1 MRYARGG
8 LPYCSK
14 ALALAVL
21 AAFSLT
27 ATVADAKPRKKA
39 QVERSAKSSSKYSA
53 KSASKTKPSS
63 NTKTAAAADP
73 DGGRWRYGSA
83 AIIVDANTG
92 KVLYEENSDALRH
105 PASVTKIMTLY
116 LLFEQLEAGNL
127 RLDSK
132 LEVSAK
138 AASQQ
143 PSKLGVRPGQTIEVE
158 DAIKAIVTRSA
169 NDVAVVIAENLA
181 GSESAFAEAMTEKA
195 RALGMS
201 RTVYRNA
208 SGLPNVNQVTTA
220 RDLSILG
227 RAIQDRFPKQYKYF
241 ATRTFYY
248 RGQAIGNHNRLLGRI
263 DGVDG
268 IKTGYTN
275 ASGYNLVTSVKRDGR
290 YLVGVVLG
298 GSSGGSRDARMT
310 SLISQNLPTAYAG
323 GRVAPK
329 ITEVADNAFSI
340 GKPGSFN
347 APMPVV
353 AARDDVQPH
362 AVAPLPKPAV
372 VEANAEPT
380 TTASIPAKPATRT
393 ANQAVAAAAPSA
405 PLPQVKPGSAEP
417 IKPVA
422 VKTVSIQKPTAA
434 NVAAVPAPAPIPVQV
449 AATTQFTSA
458 PAGVLGYLGPSRLA
472 QSPAA
477 AAATAAAEGRAHAK
491 PQQVAARTDVPAPAP
506 AAPTGKDTSR
516 LGVPD
521 AAAEQAM
528 RAARIA
534 AMEPDDPY
542 ARALRSAREGVVDDR
557 ARPQAAQQAAK
568 PVRTASLAPV
578 AAPQPA
584 VAPAPSQR
592 SHVPASAKNGWSIQ
606 IGAFDGERAART
618 KLDAAR
624 ARVKSALAGADP
636 YTEKVTKGSTELYRA
651 RFAGFDEKSA
661 KEACRLLK
669 RNDFDCMPIRN

>member
-8 LPYCSK
+8 LPHCSK

-27 ATVADAKPRKKA
+27 ATVADAKPRKKT
-39 QVERSAKSSSKYSA
+39 QVERSAKSSSKSTS
-53 KSASKTKPSS
+53 KSASKAKPSS
-63 NTKTAAAADP
+63 NTKTTAAADP

-83 AIIVDANTG
+83 AIIVDGNTG

-158 DAIKAIVTRSA
+158 DAIKSLVTRSA

-248 RGQAIGNHNRLLGRI
+248 KGQAIGNHNRLLGRI
-263 DGVDG
+263 EGVDG

-298 GSSGGSRDARMT
+298 GSSGGSRDARMS

-340 GKPGSFN
+340 GKPGSFS
-347 APMPVV
+347 APMPIA
-353 AARDDVQPH
+353 AARDEIQPH
-362 AVAPLPKPAV
+362 AVAPLPKPVV
-372 VEANAEPT
+372 VEANAEPAS
-380 TTASIPAKPATRT
+380 TASISAKPGTRN
-393 ANQAVAAAAPSA
+393 ANAVVVTAAPSV
-405 PLPQVKPGSAEP
+405 PLPQARPEVKPGSAEP

-422 VKTVSIQKPTAA
+422 VKTVAIQKPTAA
-434 NVAAVPAPAPIPVQV
+434 SVAAAPAPAPMQV
-449 AATTQFTSA
+449 ATTTQFTAA
-458 PAGVLGYLGPSRLA
+458 PAGVLGYLGPSSLA

-477 AAATAAAEGRAHAK
+477 AAATAAAEGRAHVK
-491 PQQVAARTDVPAPAP
+491 PQQVAARAEAAAATPA
-506 AAPTGKDTSR
+506 GKDTSR
-516 LGVPD
+516 LGAPD

-542 ARALRSAREGVVDDR
+542 ARALRSAREGVVDNAAR
-557 ARPQAAQQAAK
+557 AQAAPQPAR

-578 AAPQPA
+578 AVPQPA
-584 VAPAPSQR
+584 AAPASSQR
-592 SHVPASAKNGWSIQ
+592 SHVPASAKAGWSIQ
-606 IGAFDGERAART
+606 IGAFDGEREARS

-624 ARVKSALAGADP
+624 ARVKSALTGADP
-636 YTEKVTKGSTELYRA
+636 YTEKVSKGSSELYRA

>member
-8 LPYCSK
+8 LPHSSK

-27 ATVADAKPRKKA
+27 ATVADAKPRKKT
-39 QVERSAKSSSKYSA
+39 QVERSTKSSSK
-53 KSASKTKPSS
+53 SASKARPSS
-63 NTKTAAAADP
+63 ATRTASAAEP

-92 KVLYEENSDALRH
+92 KVLYDENADALRH

-138 AASQQ
+138 AAAQQ
-143 PSKLGVRPGQTIEVE
+143 PSKLGVKPGSTIEVE

-195 RALGMS
+195 HALGMS

-248 RGQAIGNHNRLLGRI
+248 RGQAIGNHNRLLGRVE
-263 DGVDG
+263 GVDG

-329 ITEVADNAFSI
+329 ITEVADNAFAI
-340 GKPGSFN
+340 GKPGTFN
-347 APMPVV
+347 APMPII
-353 AARDDVQPH
+353 AARDEVQPH

-372 VEANAEPT
+372 VEAEPSS
-380 TTASIPAKPATRT
+380 TASIPARPAARA
-393 ANQAVAAAAPSA
+393 ANPVVAAAAPAA

-422 VKTVSIQKPTAA
+422 VKTVSFQKPAAA
-434 NVAAVPAPAPIPVQV
+434 NVAAAPAAPAPVQV
-449 AATTQFTSA
+449 ASTTQFTA
-458 PAGVLGYLGPSRLA
+458 MPAGVLGYLGPSGLA

-491 PQQVAARTDVPAPAP
+491 PQQVAARTEAPAPAP
-506 AAPTGKDTSR
+506 APSGKDNSR
-516 LGVPD
+516 LGSARD
-521 AAAEQAM
+521 AASEQAL

-542 ARALRSAREGVVDDR
+542 ARALRSAREGVVENQAHR
-557 ARPQAAQQAAK
+557 QAAPQVAPQ
-568 PVRTASLAPV
+568 PSRLVRTASLAPV

-584 VAPAPSQR
+584 TQPQRSAAPAR
-592 SHVPASAKNGWSIQ
+592 SGWSIQ
-606 IGAFDGERAART
+606 IGAFDAEREARS

-624 ARVKSALAGADP
+624 ARVKTALAGADP
-636 YTEKVTKGSTELYRA
+636 YTEKVAKGSTELYRA